1 LKRKRNILQD
11 AFLKSDLSSFRI
23 VLVVQSKRKQEEKI
37 RKEIKEKEREREKKE
52 KNLLFHLSCKAERE
66 VQG

>member
-1 LKRKRNILQD
+1 
-11 AFLKSDLSSFRI
+11 
-23 VLVVQSKRKQEEKI
+23 VQSKRKQEEKI